1 MPKLAEG
8 ELAQLLHEF
17 ANKRPFAIIG
27 LRGEI
32 DL

>member
-17 ANKRPFAIIG
+17 ANKRPFSIIG
-27 LRGEI
+27 FRGEI